1 MEPSR
6 SDASEAQSMDK
17 EKAPVIDVDS
27 ENENEH
33 VNENIDEGVNEGV
46 DGKKKQG
53 RYKSFVWDHF
63 PKPEEGATTTKCP
76 YCSTV
81 FAAKS
86 KQNGTST
93 LGYHLKFVCTTSPLY
108 RTEDKKKQT
117 TISFKPA
124 TMGESGGSLV
134 SHSFNQE
141 RCRKAV
147 ARMCIKDN
155 QPFSI
160 VEDEGFQELMWE
172 ANSQFELP
180 SRWTV
185 ARDALSIYQE
195 ETQKLKKLLK
205 NQTVCLT
212 TDTWTSVQ
220 NYNYMCLTAHWVDD
234 SWKLRKKILN
244 FCRISNHKGV
254 TIGNLVYHCLQE
266 WGITSVFTITV
277 DNASSNDGAIRRLR
291 TLLKG
296 PNAILDCKYIHL
308 RCCAHIINLVVRDGL
323 EEQNDSICKIR
334 NAVKYLRSSSG
345 RQESFEKGVEFEKVD
360 CKRKPCLDV
369 DTRWNSTFLMLET
382 AVEFEK
388 VFDRLE
394 LTERDYTSYF
404 YNETEDGDEGTRMMR
419 KTKKKKKNVVGV
431 PNEDD
436 WSNARYFSI
445 SLQLIL

>member
-1 MEPSR
+1 M
-6 SDASEAQSMDK
+6 
-17 EKAPVIDVDS
+17 
-27 ENENEH
+27 
-33 VNENIDEGVNEGV
+33 
-46 DGKKKQG
+46 
-53 RYKSFVWDHF
+53 WDHF
-63 PKPEEGATTTKCP
+63 PKPKEGATTTTCP
-76 YCSTV
+76 YCGTV

-93 LGYHLKFVCTTSPLY
+93 LGHHLKFVCTTSPLY

-195 ETQKLKKLLK
+195 ETQKLKNLLK

-254 TIGNLVYHCLQE
+254 TIGNLVYRCLQE
-266 WGITSVFTITV
+266 WGITSVFTVTV
-277 DNASSNDGAIRRLR
+277 DNASSNDGAIRRLL

-296 PNAILDCKYIHL
+296 PNAILDCKYMHL

-323 EEQNDSICKIR
+323 EEQNSSICKIR
-334 NAVKYLRSSSG
+334 NAVKYLRSSSS

-388 VFDRLE
+388 VFDRYSNILQYVFE
-394 LTERDYTSYF
+394 FFYTTICF
-404 YNETEDGDEGTRMMR
+404 FM
-419 KTKKKKKNVVGV
+419 
-431 PNEDD
+431 
-436 WSNARYFSI
+436 
-445 SLQLIL
+445 LIW